1 MIARGQY
8 VLFLDPDD
16 LLRPTAL
23 EKLVLM
29 ASEVVNVGNK
39 GKDRGGALAL
49 RTGLIPFLKNKNKP
63 NKQTNNANRNRV
75 CVPRGGALWQQA
87 RRSVC

>member
-1 MIARGQY
+1 VIARGQY

-49 RTGLIPFLKNKNKP
+49 RTGLIPFLKNKQKQT
-63 NKQTNNANRNRV
+63 KQTNEQRK
-75 CVPRGGALWQQA
+75 PQQGLCSPGWSTLA
-87 RRSVC
+87 TSKT